1 MVVWKFSVFWY
12 YSTTLSGETKE
23 YNMSRIAYVNG
34 SYSPHSKAQLHVEDR
49 STQFSDGVYE
59 VIAVINGKL
68 IDSELHY
75 QRLLRSLAALK
86 IKLPMT
92 TRALD
97 SILKEVVR
105 LNRLHS
111 GLCYLQISRG
121 SAPRNHAF
129 PLQVKASVVVT
140 ARNSE
145 PAGGSAAASGVS
157 IITTHD
163 LRWKRRDIKSVSL
176 LPNVLAKEEA
186 VQNGAFEV
194 WLVEPEG
201 DKTVIEGSSSNAW
214 IVDEDGQLLTH
225 PEGSKILSGVTRNR
239 IISLAEKNDLNILEK
254 PFTVRQAKLAPEAF
268 LTSTSSFVVP
278 VIKIDGCTI
287 GQGTPGPIT
296 KGLAKIYNKFVT
308 DYCLPRK

>member
-1 MVVWKFSVFWY
+1 
-12 YSTTLSGETKE
+12 
-23 YNMSRIAYVNG
+23 MSRIAYVNG

-92 TRALD
+92 TRVLD

-121 SAPRNHAF
+121 SAPRNHSF

-140 ARNSE
+140 ARKSE

-214 IVDEDGQLLTH
+214 IVDEDGQILTH

-254 PFTVRQAKLAPEAF
+254 PFTVRQAKLASEAF

-308 DYCLPRK
+308 DYSLPRK

>member
-1 MVVWKFSVFWY
+1 
-12 YSTTLSGETKE
+12 
-23 YNMSRIAYVNG
+23 MSRISYVNG
-34 SYSPHSKAQLHVEDR
+34 CYSRHNKAQLHVEDR

-59 VIAVINGKL
+59 VIAVIDAEL

-75 QRLLRSLAALK
+75 QRLLRSLAELK

-92 TRALD
+92 TRVLD
-97 SILKEVVR
+97 SILKEVIR

-111 GLCYLQISRG
+111 GLCYLQVSRG
-121 SAPRNHAF
+121 SAPRNHSF
-129 PLQVKASVVVT
+129 PLQTKASVVVT
-140 ARNSE
+140 ARHSQ
-145 PAGGSAAASGVS
+145 PAGGSAASSGVS

-186 VQNGAFEV
+186 VQNGAFEA

-201 DKTVIEGSSSNAW
+201 DNVVIEGSSSNAW
-214 IVDEDGQLLTH
+214 IVDQGGEIVTH

-239 IISLAEKNDLNILEK
+239 IIALAEKNNLNILEK
-254 PFTVRQAKLAPEAF
+254 PFTVNQAKLASEAF
-268 LTSTSSFVVP
+268 ITSTSSFVVP

-287 GQGTPGPIT
+287 GRGTPGPIT
-296 KGLAKIYNKFVT
+296 KDLARIYNKFVT
-308 DYCLPRK
+308 EYCLRQK